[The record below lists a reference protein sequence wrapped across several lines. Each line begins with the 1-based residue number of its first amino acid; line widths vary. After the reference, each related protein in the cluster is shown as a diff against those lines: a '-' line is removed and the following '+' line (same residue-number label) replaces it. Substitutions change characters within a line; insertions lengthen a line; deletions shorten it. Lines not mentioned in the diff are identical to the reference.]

1 MIKGCQKKI
10 IHLRNT
16 ESPFFEEAYFVLKED
31 LSPKPAEDDII
42 KEAMRIAEKTK
53 PQSKKK
59 RGAVI
64 DRLSFIILG
73 AGGIS
78 LLLGITMLIVCFLTT

>member
-16 ESPFFEEAYFVLKED
+16 ESPFFEEAYFVLKD
-31 LSPKPAEDDII
+31 GLSPLPKEDDII
-42 KEAMRIAEKTK
+42 KAAMRIAESTR
-53 PQSKKK
+53 PQAQKK

-64 DRLSFIILG
+64 DRISLVMLG

-78 LLLGITMLIVCFLTT
+78 LIMGIAMLIVCFLTT